1 MRIASTMRGEINTRK
16 SHTQNSFQLKLTYH
30 LLHPIKEVINL
41 TLSFIRH
48 NHDTWTLA
56 KRQKPLLSFH

>member
-1 MRIASTMRGEINTRK
+1 MRIASTMRGEINTESLTFK
-16 SHTQNSFQLKLTYH
+16 ISFQLKLTYH